1 MSYMY
6 RSTGWCKVIG
16 CLIFV
21 GHFPRKSLIISGSFA
36 KNDLQLKASYRSSP
50 PCTCVELDSTRCV
63 YVSAYLCLYL
73 CMRVRMRAHV
83 RSCGTHAYPF
93 EKQLSFVGS
102 CSCVRV
108 NCSFPHTK
116 THILNRFVSRV
127 RALSPFLAL
136 SLTCSHTHRRKDY
149 PR

>member
-50 PCTCVELDSTRCV
+50 PCTCVELDSTRCAMQRRASMLQRESCTPYACV
-63 YVSAYLCLYL
+63 CVSMCL
-73 CMRVRMRAHV
+73 RVCVSICVCVCVCVRTCVRAAHTHTLSRNSFLLSVHV
-83 RSCGTHAYPF
+83 RA
-93 EKQLSFVGS
+93 
-102 CSCVRV
+102 CV
-108 NCSFPHTK
+108 
-116 THILNRFVSRV
+116 
-127 RALSPFLAL
+127 
-136 SLTCSHTHRRKDY
+136 
-149 PR
+149 